1 MRESRLGFLT
11 EVKKNDVIIRKAEKK
26 DYQRI
31 LDILNMAIA
40 GREVT
45 ALLTPVTMEGRKQWF
60 KDHED
65 GIHSIYVAEQDG
77 FVLGWMAINAYRS
90 GREGFRKACELSYYI
105 DSDFHSQGIGSVLM
119 AYVIEIS
126 RQEGLKHLMLI
137 VFADNFKS
145 IRLAHKFRF
154 RIWGTFPDI
163 VEIDGRTT
171 DCYQLG
177 LKL

>member
-1 MRESRLGFLT
+1 MT

-45 ALLTPVTMEGRKQWF
+45 ALLSPVTMEGRKQWF

-90 GREGFRKACELSYYI
+90 GREGF
-105 DSDFHSQGIGSVLM
+105 
-119 AYVIEIS
+119 
-126 RQEGLKHLMLI
+126 
-137 VFADNFKS
+137 
-145 IRLAHKFRF
+145 
-154 RIWGTFPDI
+154 
-163 VEIDGRTT
+163 
-171 DCYQLG
+171 
-177 LKL
+177 